1 MSQCEELMHPWECYA
16 KHRKR
21 FLLSCHLLL
30 VTWPWF
36 VIFQCS
42 KAVGGL
48 GFVLQHEPVDVWLF
62 DFTSWLVL
70 KIGSLLATR
79 ECPFHWPESRNH
91 EVETNGNDMRM
102 GQNSRP
108 LHPKMVIMSRIFQY
122 QASGLGVPNVWTCLT
137 MFDQF
142 IYIYIIPLC
151 TMTGCNNLSMATLR
165 QTDVAMGNIF

>member
-1 MSQCEELMHPWECYA
+1 MSQCEELMRPWECYA

-122 QASGLGVPNVWTCLT
+122 QASGFGGTQCLN
-137 MFDQF
+137 MFDHVWP
-142 IYIYIIPLC
+142 IYIYIYIY
-151 TMTGCNNLSMATLR
+151 
-165 QTDVAMGNIF
+165 V